1 MAASVMAAA
10 PAGLRP
16 PSTPPR
22 PPQGSPPLPIAT
34 HPFVPGSVVVVQ
46 WADGNRYPGTVLQA
60 APHHVF
66 IVFPNGVQQW
76 VDARYVS
83 TR

>member
-1 MAASVMAAA
+1 LHA
-10 PAGLRP
+10 PA
-16 PSTPPR
+16 
-22 PPQGSPPLPIAT
+22 QAAQLPTAT
-34 HPFVPGSVVVVQ
+34 HTFAPGSVVIVY

-66 IVFPNGVQQW
+66 VVFPNGVQQW